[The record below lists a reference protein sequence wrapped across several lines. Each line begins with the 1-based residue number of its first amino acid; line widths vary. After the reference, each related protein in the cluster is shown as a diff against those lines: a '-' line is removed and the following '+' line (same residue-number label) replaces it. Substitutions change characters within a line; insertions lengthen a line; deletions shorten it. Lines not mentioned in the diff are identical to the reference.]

1 MQTEEQDKNLQ
12 LSEEEITDL
21 SEKGLRVMM
30 GKKIQDLGQ
39 KLKTWIE
46 KTQEK
51 FNKEI
56 EGLKNKQR
64 DVNKIITAMEK
75 KKKTL
80 EGINSRITE
89 AGEWISDL
97 EDRTAEIS
105 AEEQNKE
112 NTMERKVG
120 SLRDL

>member
-12 LSEEEITDL
+12 LSEEEISNL

-30 GKKIQDLGQ
+30 GKMTQDLGQ

-51 FNKEI
+51 FNKEL

-64 DVNKIITAMEK
+64 DMNKIITEIK
-75 KKKTL
+75 KKK
-80 EGINSRITE
+80 
-89 AGEWISDL
+89 
-97 EDRTAEIS
+97 
-105 AEEQNKE
+105 KH
-112 NTMERKVG
+112 
-120 SLRDL
+120 

>member
-64 DVNKIITAMEK
+64 DMNKIITAMEK

>member
-21 SEKGLRVMM
+21 SEKGFRVMM

-51 FNKEI
+51 FNKEL

-64 DVNKIITAMEK
+64 DMNKIITAMK
-75 KKKTL
+75 KKKN
-80 EGINSRITE
+80 IRRN
-89 AGEWISDL
+89 
-97 EDRTAEIS
+97 
-105 AEEQNKE
+105 Q
-112 NTMERKVG
+112 
-120 SLRDL
+120 

>member
-21 SEKGLRVMM
+21 SEKGFRVMM

-51 FNKEI
+51 FNKEL

-64 DVNKIITAMEK
+64 DMNKIITAMK

-80 EGINSRITE
+80 EGINSRITK

-97 EDRTAEIS
+97 ENRMAEIS

>member
-75 KKKTL
+75 KKKH
-80 EGINSRITE
+80 
-89 AGEWISDL
+89 
-97 EDRTAEIS
+97 
-105 AEEQNKE
+105 
-112 NTMERKVG
+112 
-120 SLRDL
+120 

>member
-21 SEKGLRVMM
+21 SEKGFRVMM

-64 DVNKIITAMEK
+64 DMNKIITAMK
-75 KKKTL
+75 KKKN
-80 EGINSRITE
+80 IRRN
-89 AGEWISDL
+89 
-97 EDRTAEIS
+97 
-105 AEEQNKE
+105 Q
-112 NTMERKVG
+112 
-120 SLRDL
+120 

>member
-12 LSEEEITDL
+12 LSEEEISNL

-30 GKKIQDLGQ
+30 GKMTQDLGQ

-51 FNKEI
+51 FNKEL

-64 DVNKIITAMEK
+64 DMNKIITEIK
-75 KKKTL
+75 KKKKNTKR
-80 EGINSRITE
+80 NQK
-89 AGEWISDL
+89 
-97 EDRTAEIS
+97 
-105 AEEQNKE
+105 QN
-112 NTMERKVG
+112 N
-120 SLRDL
+120 

>member
-64 DVNKIITAMEK
+64 DMNKIITAMEK
-75 KKKTL
+75 KKKH
-80 EGINSRITE
+80 
-89 AGEWISDL
+89 
-97 EDRTAEIS
+97 
-105 AEEQNKE
+105 
-112 NTMERKVG
+112 
-120 SLRDL
+120 

>member
-12 LSEEEITDL
+12 LSEEEISNL

-30 GKKIQDLGQ
+30 GKMTQDLGQ

-51 FNKEI
+51 FNKEL

-64 DVNKIITAMEK
+64 DMNKIITEIK
-75 KKKTL
+75 KKKH
-80 EGINSRITE
+80 
-89 AGEWISDL
+89 
-97 EDRTAEIS
+97 
-105 AEEQNKE
+105 
-112 NTMERKVG
+112 
-120 SLRDL
+120 

>member
-12 LSEEEITDL
+12 LSEEEISNL

-30 GKKIQDLGQ
+30 GKMTQDLGQ

-51 FNKEI
+51 FNKEL

-64 DVNKIITAMEK
+64 DMNKIITEIK
-75 KKKTL
+75 KKKNTKR
-80 EGINSRITE
+80 NQK
-89 AGEWISDL
+89 
-97 EDRTAEIS
+97 
-105 AEEQNKE
+105 QN
-112 NTMERKVG
+112 N
-120 SLRDL
+120 

>member
-12 LSEEEITDL
+12 LSEEEISNL

-30 GKKIQDLGQ
+30 GKMTQDLGQ

-51 FNKEI
+51 FNKEL

-64 DVNKIITAMEK
+64 DMNKIITEIK

-80 EGINSRITE
+80 KGIKSRITE

-97 EDRTAEIS
+97 KDRTAEIS

>member
-21 SEKGLRVMM
+21 SEKGFRVMM

-51 FNKEI
+51 FNKEL
-56 EGLKNKQR
+56 EGLKNKKR
-64 DVNKIITAMEK
+64 DMNKIITAMK
-75 KKKTL
+75 KKKN
-80 EGINSRITE
+80 IRRN
-89 AGEWISDL
+89 
-97 EDRTAEIS
+97 
-105 AEEQNKE
+105 Q
-112 NTMERKVG
+112 
-120 SLRDL
+120 